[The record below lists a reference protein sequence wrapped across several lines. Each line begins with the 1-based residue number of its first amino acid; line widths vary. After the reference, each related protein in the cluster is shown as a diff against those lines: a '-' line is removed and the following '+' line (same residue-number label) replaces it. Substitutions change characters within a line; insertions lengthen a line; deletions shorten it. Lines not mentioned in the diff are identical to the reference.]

1 MHNLSPFVSI
11 YRGKLSSSNSIYW
24 QSDVSPILIYISFP
38 MEPFLCRLALWLL
51 NIDKLYKKVLLVLF
65 FFLQP
70 NILNFFQFLSFLRYI
85 FFILKSA
92 AFYEPLVAIG
102 EDYTADQILLYYL
115 ANSSKEAGAVNW
127 KKNKNLY
134 KGASLYTENYF
145 LKSWGP
151 SEHQLVSVLQPLEF
165 FGPSSCCCCHHHRDH
180 R

>member
-1 MHNLSPFVSI
+1 MCWKHLQKESITMWSEENLHKCIFMNSKVNSLIFCQLWTYSI
-11 YRGKLSSSNSIYW
+11 
-24 QSDVSPILIYISFP
+24 
-38 MEPFLCRLALWLL
+38 
-51 NIDKLYKKVLLVLF
+51 
-65 FFLQP
+65 
-70 NILNFFQFLSFLRYI
+70 
-85 FFILKSA
+85 FILKSA

-127 KKNKNLY
+127 KNINLY

-165 FGPSSCCCCHHHRDH
+165 FGPSSCCCCHHYHHRDH
-180 R
+180 VKCRLHVDNQCAIPTPH